1 MYNLIV
7 RFFNYLEKILEKLG
21 ESVFK
26 IIIVYFVNFCV
37 I

>member
-1 MYNLIV
+1 MYNLVV